1 METIQ
6 SYQYDKFLSEEGIHA
21 LTSEACGIGLRVL
34 YDLAPDGVALIA
46 EFLGTR
52 ILTGNSWNDQTS
64 GSASIMLPG
73 QWIEPLVIY
82 VMLREYRHV
91 AVVHVKTKSYFLD
104 SITGLQE
111 DELEEWKER
120 VGHTYANDEYRIYSR
135 QGTVANGMRN
145 QHVMSGRVA

>member
-1 METIQ
+1 
-6 SYQYDKFLSEEGIHA
+6 
-21 LTSEACGIGLRVL
+21 
-34 YDLAPDGVALIA
+34 
-46 EFLGTR
+46 
-52 ILTGNSWNDQTS
+52 
-64 GSASIMLPG
+64 MLPG

-91 AVVHVKTKSYFLD
+91 AVVHVKTKSYFID

-145 QHVMSGRVA
+145 QHMMSGRVA